1 MTVEAGAGVE
11 HAVPSSARESA
22 EPADRDLAGNGG
34 GEVRAEASE
43 SPPPPHRRAWVRRL
57 REGVVLA
64 LAVLSFAASG
74 FLIGDHM
81 RGAEVVRVGDGE
93 ISVRELQPVEIVV
106 GLVRLLRDAGIDL
119 TALTASPPALSADGP
134 AATTPLSSPPGPSQS
149 APSQP
154 GREGEHLVTTGDTL
168 ASIAQQYLPPGASVG
183 AFANAIVV
191 YNDIENA
198 NLIFV
203 GDVIRIPPS

>member
-1 MTVEAGAGVE
+1 
-11 HAVPSSARESA
+11 
-22 EPADRDLAGNGG
+22 
-34 GEVRAEASE
+34 
-43 SPPPPHRRAWVRRL
+43 
-57 REGVVLA
+57 
-64 LAVLSFAASG
+64 
-74 FLIGDHM
+74 M

-93 ISVRELQPVEIVV
+93 ISVRELQPVEIVE

-119 TALTASPPALSADGP
+119 TALTASPPAPSADGP

-149 APSQP
+149 APLQP